1 MLDSVVELLARTN
14 GLAVGRSGPMER
26 EVAAVFTT
34 LEAVHADYVGMF
46 DMVRRAIVAGEPVHD
61 IAQTLLLRRPEE
73 CSERTAV
80 LAHMR
85 LLLADMLGSDAHPF
99 LYAVSTY
106 FVTLPLSGEGQAAI
120 ALQRAL
126 EQAAADDALRA
137 RAEIARST
145 HASLRCLQGQWDVV
159 CRAHARLKTI
169 AQTPIAPAA
178 ADDAVSTV
186 PPLLAAMSART
197 AIPSELADALP

>member
-145 HASLRCLQGQWDVV
+145 HASLRCLQGQWDAV
-159 CRAHARLKTI
+159 CRTHARLKTI
-169 AQTPIAPAA
+169 AQAPAA
-178 ADDAVSTV
+178 AGDAVSTV

-197 AIPSELADALP
+197 AIPSELADALS